1 MQIEDFKKLE
11 TDDILKLP
19 YYHFIKV
26 PFGRFFHKTK
36 KLEVK
41 PLTIGKYIEIDPY
54 LIQIAKSDIKAMR
67 LSAEQNNYEEMPE
80 LFAKC
85 GQPIISIIKAITN
98 ATDEDIKVMTFWDTY
113 IVFMSILSRMGTKSF
128 KIAIITGSVVSRS
141 QEQEIIAC
149 QQFLT
154 QSIY

>member
-54 LIQIAKSDIKAMR
+54 LIQIAKGDIKAMR
-67 LSAEQNNYEEMPE
+67 IAAEENNFEEMPE
-80 LFAKC
+80 LFAKY
-85 GQPIISIIKAITN
+85 GQPIISIIKIITS

-113 IVFMSILSRMGTKSF
+113 IIFMSILARMGQKSF
-128 KIAIITGSVVSRS
+128 KMSIITGSVVSRN
-141 QEQEIIAC
+141 QESEIIAA
-149 QQFLT
+149 QQYLT
-154 QSIY
+154 QSIS

>member
-1 MQIEDFKKLE
+1 MTLEDFKHLE

-26 PFGRFFHKTK
+26 PFGRFFSKTK

-54 LIQIAKSDIKAMR
+54 LIQLAKSDIKAMR
-67 LSAEQNNYEEMPE
+67 ESAEQNHYEEMPE

-85 GQPIISIIKAITN
+85 GKPIISIIKAITN

>member
-1 MQIEDFKKLE
+1 MTLEDFKHLE

-41 PLTIGKYIEIDPY
+41 PLTLGGYFSIDPY
-54 LIQIAKSDIKAMR
+54 LIQIAKNDIKAMR
-67 LSAEQNNYEEMPE
+67 LSAEENNYEEMPE
-80 LFAKC
+80 LFAKY
-85 GQPIISIIKAITN
+85 GQPIISIIKIMTN
-98 ATDEDIKVMTFWDTY
+98 ATDEDIKVMTFWDIY
-113 IVFMSILSRMGTKSF
+113 VIFMAILSRMGTKSF